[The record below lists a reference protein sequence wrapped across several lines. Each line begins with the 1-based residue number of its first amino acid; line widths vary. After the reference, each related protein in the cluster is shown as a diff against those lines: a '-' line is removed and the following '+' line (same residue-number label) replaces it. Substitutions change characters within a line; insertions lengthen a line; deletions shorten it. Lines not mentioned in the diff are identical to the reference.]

1 MDPLISVQMPRS
13 LKIVSFVA
21 FLAATSAAVAWSHNL
36 CVNPRCP
43 AQFQA
48 DQLKGNVTC
57 RKNARFVAVPG
68 ASSGSLANLLPS
80 MPPFSDPLN

>member
-1 MDPLISVQMPRS
+1 MSRS
-13 LKIVSFVA
+13 LKTVSFVA
-21 FLAATSAAVAWSHNL
+21 FLTATSAAVAWSHNL

-57 RKNARFVAVPG
+57 RKEARLVALPG
-68 ASSGSLANLLPS
+68 ASSGPLANLLPGICLR
-80 MPPFSDPLN
+80 FLTH

>member
-1 MDPLISVQMPRS
+1 MHPLVPVQTSRS
-13 LKIVSFVA
+13 WKIVSFVA
-21 FLAATSAAVAWSHNL
+21 FLAAPSAAVAWSHTL

-57 RKNARFVAVPG
+57 RKKARLVAVPG

-80 MPPFSDPLN
+80 MAPFSDPLN

>member
-1 MDPLISVQMPRS
+1 MDPLIPVQMSRS

-21 FLAATSAAVAWSHNL
+21 FLTAASASVAGSRNL
-36 CVNPRCP
+36 CVNPHCP

-57 RKNARFVAVPG
+57 RKEAKLVALPG
-68 ASSGSLANLLPS
+68 ASSGPLANLLPGICLH
-80 MPPFSDPLN
+80 FLIH